1 MVDRCVCE
9 VVGAS
14 SAERSRAAF
23 GSSQHRAT
31 TARKRIFTCKNDG
44 HAVQVGLSGK
54 FDMSVIAKWD
64 GNDFWSLVVR
74 SYSLLMLFIFGYV
87 RTVPR
92 TSPSADCSELKDMI
106 LM

>member
-64 GNDFWSLVVR
+64 GNDFWSLVHTN
-74 SYSLLMLFIFGYV
+74 YLLMLLIFGYE

-92 TSPSADCSELKDMI
+92 TSPSADCRELKDMV